1 MISHWIFGHKRINF
15 LLHRKKTFLV
25 TPRFTL
31 RSSMLW
37 FSCFNTHT
45 YIYIYIYLLLNIHIY
60 IYIYI
65 YIFIYICNIDIH
77 RHTYIHTDTNMCIY
91 IYIYTAFAFMCKCVC
106 HFNTW
111 HPLYYP
117 HNSFL
122 KTEALRATL
131 YLASCVAR
139 AGENFFSQI

>member
-1 MISHWIFGHKRINF
+1 MYVCLKAN
-15 LLHRKKTFLV
+15 
-25 TPRFTL
+25 
-31 RSSMLW
+31 
-37 FSCFNTHT
+37 
-45 YIYIYIYLLLNIHIY
+45 IY
-60 IYIYI
+60 
-65 YIFIYICNIDIH
+65 
-77 RHTYIHTDTNMCIY
+77 IY

-111 HPLYYP
+111 HPLCYP

-139 AGENFFSQI
+139 ARGNFFSQI